1 MGFTL
6 SRRAL
11 RVIKAFSSGLRL
23 KILNLLL
30 LRGQL
35 SYTEIMNELKLNPVR
50 DAGRFA
56 YHLKLLLESDLIELD
71 PSTKRYRLTDLGRR
85 VIDVTEDIESKVSP
99 HRRMLVRTSKASLEE
114 FDRNKIVN
122 SLVKEANVPL
132 EEAQR
137 VAREAERRLQRFKTR
152 YLTAPLIREVV
163 NAVLLERGL
172 EEYRHKLTR
181 LGLPVYDVTNLIKSA
196 SGRGVDVDSI
206 VRSAGEKVF
215 AEYTLLNVFPRDVA
229 DAHLSGTFH
238 IENLGNWILK
248 PDGFV
253 HDLRFLF
260 RYGIRFAD
268 TYSTKTIY
276 PPPKS
281 YEEALQSLVKLV
293 YVTAGEVVGEQA
305 LPHFNVFL
313 APFIK
318 GLKEEEI
325 LEGVRGFLTM
335 VNGIQA
341 ESGPGVLSIGLDL
354 SIPESLAEE
363 EAYGMGGE
371 ALGSYAEFTD
381 ESLTLASAVM
391 EAFLEHYKGKPGIN
405 VIPIVNL
412 QKENLNGEDGLLYKA
427 HELAAE
433 TSLPLFADQSK
444 SREDLVYMASG
455 VRFNC
460 DWTGDWELDTLRVG
474 VLGRVDLNLPRLY
487 YDSREEG
494 RRFEVLLD
502 ERVEMAIRALE
513 IKYRAIN
520 QRGGEGVIPFL
531 FHTWSGDRYF
541 HLRNSIRVLSI
552 VGLNEVIAA
561 ILDRELKYGAE
572 EAHLAERILKQTV
585 KRIEEN
591 AGVYNARVRLSA
603 YPHPEAAERLARL
616 DVERYGWSK
625 VKVQGDKEH
634 PIYTDSGLIPFSSD
648 IPLKTR
654 LRFEGLIQKY
664 TGGGHLAVIQ
674 LEDVQHE
681 PEELLS
687 ATITAIKDFNLN
699 LFTYN
704 LESTYCLACG
714 NKSYGSPF
722 KCPKCGSADTLIYYS
737 RLFDRYLPLKYWTEV
752 RAYHRRFYKKYK
764 LKSEIK
770 G

>member
-1 MGFTL
+1 M

-11 RVIKAFSSGLRL
+11 RIVKAFSSSLRL

-35 SYTEIMNELKLNPVR
+35 SYTEIMNQLKLNPVR

-71 PSTKRYRLTDLGRR
+71 SSTKRYRLTDLGRM

-114 FDRNKIVN
+114 FDRSKIVN

-196 SGRGVDVDSI
+196 SDKGVDVDSI

-260 RYGIRFAD
+260 RYGIKFAD
-268 TYSTKTIY
+268 AYFTKTVY

-281 YEEALQSLVKLV
+281 YEGALQSLVKLV
-293 YVTAGEVVGEQA
+293 YVTADEVSGEQT

-318 GLKEEEI
+318 ELKEEEI

-335 VNGIQA
+335 VNDIQT
-341 ESGPGVLSIGLDL
+341 ESGSGVLSIGLDL
-354 SIPESLAEE
+354 SIPRRLAEE

-391 EAFLEHYKGKPGIN
+391 EAFLERYKGKPGTN

-412 QKENLNGEDGLLYKA
+412 QKENLNVKDELLYKA

-433 TSLPLFADQSK
+433 TSLPLFADHSK
-444 SREDLVYMASG
+444 SREESSVYMASG
-455 VRFNC
+455 VRFSC

-502 ERVEMAIRALE
+502 ERVEMAVRALE

-520 QRGGEGVIPFL
+520 QRGEEGVIPFL
-531 FHTWSGDRYF
+531 FHTRSGDRYF
-541 HLRNSIRVLSI
+541 RLRNSIHVLSI

-572 EAHLAERILKQTV
+572 EGHMAERVLKQAV
-585 KRIEEN
+585 KSVEEN
-591 AGVYNARVRLSA
+591 AGVYNARIRLSTSS
-603 YPHPEAAERLARL
+603 HPEAAERLARL

-625 VKVQGDKEH
+625 VKVQGDREH

-648 IPLKTR
+648 VPLKTR

-664 TGGGHLAVIQ
+664 TSGGHLAVIQ

-681 PEELLS
+681 PEDLLS
-687 ATITAIKDFNLN
+687 ATITAVKDFNLN

-704 LESTYCLACG
+704 VESTYCLACG

-722 KCPKCGSADTLIYYS
+722 KCPKCGSADTLNYYS
-737 RLFDRYLPLKYWTEV
+737 RLFDRYLPLKDWTET
-752 RAYHRRFYKKYK
+752 RAYHRRFYKKYN